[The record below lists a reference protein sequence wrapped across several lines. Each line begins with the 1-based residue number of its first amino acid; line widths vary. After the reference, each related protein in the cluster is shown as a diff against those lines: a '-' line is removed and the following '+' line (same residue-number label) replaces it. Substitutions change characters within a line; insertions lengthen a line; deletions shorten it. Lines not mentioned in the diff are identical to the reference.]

1 MGQPILEVEH
11 LKKSYVNN
19 VPILDDVSFSLQKGE
34 VVVIVGP
41 SGCGK
46 STFLRC
52 INRLEEID
60 TGVLKLNGV
69 SYEKEKKNISKVR
82 EKIGMVFQSYDLFP
96 NMTIL
101 NNLLLAPMKVQKRNK
116 EEVKKEAEQLLDR
129 VGLLDKKDN
138 YPRQLSGGQKQRV
151 AIVRAMLMHP
161 EIMLLDEITAALDPE
176 MVREV
181 LQVVLELAKT
191 GMTML
196 IVTHEME
203 FARSVADRVIFMDKG
218 NIVEENTPEQFYK
231 IIDISV
237 KIYPASPVANLNAAA
252 AAIERGNTLAAGRY
266 LQMASHETLAYKN
279 CRGAYELL
287 CNNTYEGIRLL
298 KAAKAEGSEEATY
311 NLKIFFESNQT
322 NIQ

>member
-11 LKKSYVNN
+11 LKKSYVND

-60 TGVLKLNGV
+60 TGV

-218 NIVEENTPEQFYK
+218 NIVEENTPEQFFDNPETDRAKQFLNSFHYET
-231 IIDISV
+231 V
-237 KIYPASPVANLNAAA
+237 K
-252 AAIERGNTLAAGRY
+252 
-266 LQMASHETLAYKN
+266 K
-279 CRGAYELL
+279 
-287 CNNTYEGIRLL
+287 
-298 KAAKAEGSEEATY
+298 
-311 NLKIFFESNQT
+311 
-322 NIQ
+322 